1 MLALSWKIRATIS
14 NVASQPLAGMVEVA
28 KAEAAIADVHEA
40 GDVGEKAIKEEVDY
54 DTKVSKRRSTA

>member
-28 KAEAAIADVHEA
+28 KAEAAIEDVHEA

-54 DTKVSKRRSTA
+54 DTKVSKRRLTK

>member
-1 MLALSWKIRATIS
+1 
-14 NVASQPLAGMVEVA
+14 MVEVA

-54 DTKVSKRRSTA
+54 DTKVSKRRLTE